1 MHDLHGSQKPTKYS
15 KYYNR
20 TIHDNTPDSLVLS
33 SPNQRYYAGLSGDCE
48 LIIMSEPKEK
58 VI

>member
-1 MHDLHGSQKPTKYS
+1 MHDLHESQKPT